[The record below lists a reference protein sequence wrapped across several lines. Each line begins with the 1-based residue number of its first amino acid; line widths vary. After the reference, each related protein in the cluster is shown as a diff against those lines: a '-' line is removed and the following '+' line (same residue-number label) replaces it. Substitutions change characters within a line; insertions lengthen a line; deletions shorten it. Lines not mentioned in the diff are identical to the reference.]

1 MLVRFYIQKQRKIQQ
16 NQKNINAKLNKKQNN
31 RSKNNVKS
39 TKQRLLWESIKQ
51 SINKRVKYK
60 ITLAPVKS

>member
-39 TKQRLLWESIKQ
+39 TKQRLLWESFKQ
-51 SINKRVKYK
+51 
-60 ITLAPVKS
+60 